1 MGDFHH
7 DIATE
12 FPELSDRIHVLK
24 TGDANFARLF
34 DEYHQIDKQVA
45 RIEQEIEPTSDDHAD
60 ALKRQRLQLKD
71 QLFDM
76 LRATPA

>member
-24 TGDANFARLF
+24 TGDAHFARLF
-34 DEYHQIDKQVA
+34 DEYHQVYKQIA
-45 RIEQEIEPTSDDHAD
+45 RIEQEIEPTSDDHAE
-60 ALKRQRLQLKD
+60 ALKKQRLHLKD
-71 QLFDM
+71 QLFSM
-76 LRATPA
+76 LRAD